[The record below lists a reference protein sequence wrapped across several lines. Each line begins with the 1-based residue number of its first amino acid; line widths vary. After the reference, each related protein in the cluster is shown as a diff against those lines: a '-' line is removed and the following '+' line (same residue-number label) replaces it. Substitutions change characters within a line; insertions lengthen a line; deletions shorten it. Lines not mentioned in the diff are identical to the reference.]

1 MPTAYSLDLR
11 SRVVAAIQQGMS
23 RHQAARQF
31 GVSIS
36 SSIRWAMRFA
46 TTGGC
51 AALASGGDHRSG
63 DLEQHREWLLE
74 LLRTEPDL
82 TLTEIQSRLQA
93 SRELRKSLSC
103 LWRFFARHKI
113 TFKKKSLHAA
123 EQDRADVKAARE
135 TWRANQA
142 SFDLKHLVFIDET
155 AATTNMTR
163 LRGRAPKGE
172 RLIGKVPHGH
182 RKTTTVIAALRCDAV
197 TAPLVV
203 DGAMD
208 GPTFLQYVHQF
219 LVPTLKPDDIVV
231 MDNLPVHKVFGVEAA
246 IEAAGATVRFVP
258 PYSPDLNPIEMVFA
272 KLKALLRK
280 AGERTVSGL
289 WDLIGEL
296 LSGFSSTECQ
306 NYLTH
311 QGYCGSS

>member
-11 SRVVAAIQQGMS
+11 SRVVAAVQQGIS

-31 GVSIS
+31 RVSIS
-36 SSIRWAMRFA
+36 SGIRWAMRFA
-46 TTGGC
+46 STGGC
-51 AALASGGDHRSG
+51 AALPSGGDHRSAS
-63 DLEQHREWLLE
+63 LETHKDWLLE

-82 TLTEIQSRLQA
+82 TLAEIQSRLQA
-93 SRELRKSLSC
+93 SHGLRKSPSC

-113 TFKKKSLHAA
+113 TFKKKTLHAA

-142 SFDLKHLVFIDET
+142 SFDPKRLVFIDET
-155 AATTNMTR
+155 ATTTNMTR
-163 LRGRAPKGE
+163 PRGRAPKGE

-197 TAPLVV
+197 TAPLVL

-208 GPTFLQYVHQF
+208 GPTFLQYIHQF
-219 LVPTLKPDDIVV
+219 LVPTLKPDEIVV

-246 IEAAGATVRFVP
+246 IQAAGATVRFVP
-258 PYSPDLNPIEMVFA
+258 PYSPDLNPIKMAFS

-280 AGERTVSGL
+280 AGERTVSSL
-289 WDLIGEL
+289 WDRIGEV
-296 LSGFSSTECQ
+296 LSAFPSTECQ

-311 QGYCGSS
+311 QGYCGST